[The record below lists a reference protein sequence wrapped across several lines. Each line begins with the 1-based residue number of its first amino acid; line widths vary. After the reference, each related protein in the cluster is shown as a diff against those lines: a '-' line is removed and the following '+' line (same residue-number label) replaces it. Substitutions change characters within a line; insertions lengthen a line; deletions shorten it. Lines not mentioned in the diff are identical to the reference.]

1 MGFGWSN
8 PLPFSLGG
16 GPTDIEE
23 IWRALRSAEG
33 GEHGPGP
40 EGGDEDG
47 ARIVQATA
55 IAGAERAIERSFFQA
70 FPGLATDALP
80 IWEEALRSDGAD
92 SDVAL
97 RTLLE
102 LSWRAPDGAT
112 TPHLQQALLDIS
124 AQLTIQ
130 IEDVDDT
137 DVTIPGKHVAPEDN
151 VPDYGGG
158 SAALFPN
165 YASRDV
171 LRVLYVL
178 DGAEVAIPEN
188 ISRDVTKLLQRRLP
202 STQTWT
208 LVQVVDPDA
217 PEFLLDGGDH
227 GESLL
232 DVTPMG

>member
-8 PLPFSLGG
+8 PLPLSLGG
-16 GPTDIEE
+16 GPTDIEL
-23 IWRALRSAEG
+23 IRDALRSAEG

-40 EGGDEDG
+40 QGGVGGG

-55 IAGAERAIERSFFQA
+55 IAGAERAIERAFFQA

-158 SAALFPN
+158 SAALYPN

-171 LRVLYVL
+171 LRAVYTLAA
-178 DGAEVAIPEN
+178 GETEIPEN
-188 ISRDVTKLLQRRLP
+188 ISRDVGKLLRRRLP
-202 STQTWT
+202 SAQTYT
-208 LVQVVDPDA
+208 LVQQDPDDGGF
-217 PEFLLDGGDH
+217 FLLDGGEN
-227 GESLL
+227 GNSVL
-232 DVTPMG
+232 DVTPLG